1 MNFFKFLFMGNFLF
15 ISFNLFILARYYFI
29 SSRLFAISGLLF
41 FKLLIRLLIFN
52 IFIYF
57 GFNLQNK
64 LPKDDLKQINQ
75 IVLVS
80 NDFEFVGI
88 SDNQVD
94 KIINYV
100 SREEKSN
107 LYSLSVFNPTTFY
120 KGVLVPSTSRTV
132 FLNSVQKI
140 DLNKLRPLYYSRF
153 LPSNFSTIKNSY
165 LEVFVIAQNKL
176 IDLAVGSKNN
186 LFLSSENSY
195 SINLL
200 TIYLLILL
208 LFLFVFDASLKFQIL
223 K

>member
-1 MNFFKFLFMGNFLF
+1 MLFFKF
-15 ISFNLFILARYYFI
+15 
-29 SSRLFAISGLLF
+29 
-41 FKLLIRLLIFN
+41 LIRLLIFN

-64 LPKDDLKQINQ
+64 LPKDDLKQISQ

-140 DLNKLRPLYYSRF
+140 DFNKLRPLYYSRF

>member
-41 FKLLIRLLIFN
+41 FKFLIRLLIFN